1 MESDQGENRRAAAQR
16 LLMAADTAV
25 VQDAAILLVTDRS
38 ARSMVLLCEALATH
52 EARGDWEAQETILG
66 VLSPAW
72 QSGEVDVP
80 SLLRDVQLIDNE
92 QARTGA
98 MIAVDWL
105 KIGA

>member
-1 MESDQGENRRAAAQR
+1 VETDQGESRRAAAQR

-25 VQDAAILLVTDRS
+25 VQDAAILLVADRS
-38 ARSMVLLCEALATH
+38 AQSMAVLCEALATH

-72 QSGEVDVP
+72 KSGEVDVP
-80 SLLRDVQLIDNE
+80 SLLRDVQRIDNE
-92 QARTGA
+92 QARTGS

-105 KIGA
+105 QIGA

>member
-1 MESDQGENRRAAAQR
+1 
-16 LLMAADTAV
+16 MAADTAV

-38 ARSMVLLCEALATH
+38 AQSMAVLCEALATH
-52 EARGDWEAQETILG
+52 EARSDWEAQETILG
-66 VLSPAW
+66 ALSPAW
-72 QSGEVDVP
+72 ESGEVDVL

-105 KIGA
+105 QIGA